1 MRNLK
6 FFFVVG
12 VSLLIAGCATE
23 ELRTREYSLAKD
35 APNPAKPTGE
45 SYVIGSGDALEII
58 VWKEPT
64 LSGPVK
70 VRPDGLIT
78 LPLINEVRAA
88 GQTTAQLRKTLEERY
103 KKYVQAPNVTIRVTE
118 ITSSEVFLVGQVAKP
133 GAYPSTGHDTVLQ
146 LITRAGGLTIFADRR
161 NVKVVRRENDK
172 VREYLVD
179 YDAILKG
186 DLKQDLVLRAG
197 DRVIVN

>member
-1 MRNLK
+1 MRK
-6 FFFVVG
+6 TRFFLVVG
-12 VSLLIAGCATE
+12 VLFLIAACAPQP
-23 ELRTREYSLAKD
+23 LRTREYTIGKD
-35 APNPAKPTGE
+35 TPNPAKPSAE
-45 SYVIGSGDALEII
+45 SYVIGSGDALEIV

-70 VRPDGLIT
+70 VRPDGFIT
-78 LPLINEVRAA
+78 LPLINEVQAA
-88 GQTTAQLRKTLEERY
+88 GKTTVELRKTLEDRY
-103 KKYVQAPNVTIRVTE
+103 KKYVQSPFVTIRVTE

-161 NVKVVRRENDK
+161 NIKVVRRENDK
-172 VREYLVD
+172 VKEYIVD
-179 YDAILKG
+179 YDAIVRG

-197 DRVIVN
+197 DRVIVD